1 MIKFKK
7 TTLIIT
13 IFGFLN
19 LLNFAIGQELI
30 IPKQKPKV
38 STEKKEK
45 IKLKSEIIPIKKPL
59 PEQQETKDTK
69 KVEIETKNP
78 LSEDQFFSVVKKMV
92 KQLKESVEVY
102 SKAGRGELAEKE
114 KSELEIIQ
122 VYLPEQLSEE
132 KTIELVKEVISE
144 ISAESIS
151 DMGRVMSMVMQKSG
165 GKVDGGIANRIAK
178 ELLQ

>member
-1 MIKFKK
+1 MYSAMKADQKVKANI
-7 TTLIIT
+7 LRS
-13 IFGFLN
+13 
-19 LLNFAIGQELI
+19 LLAAL
-30 IPKQKPKV
+30 
-38 STEKKEK
+38 
-45 IKLKSEIIPIKKPL
+45 
-59 PEQQETKDTK
+59 K

-132 KTIELVKEVISE
+132 KTIKLVEEVISE
-144 ISAESIS
+144 ILTENPNKEEDAPDLFEIFRES
-151 DMGRVMSMVMQKSG
+151 
-165 GKVDGGIANRIAK
+165 KVERCYVWWSS
-178 ELLQ
+178 

>member
-1 MIKFKK
+1 MNY
-7 TTLIIT
+7 TD
-13 IFGFLN
+13 
-19 LLNFAIGQELI
+19 
-30 IPKQKPKV
+30 
-38 STEKKEK
+38 K
-45 IKLKSEIIPIKKPL
+45 IK
-59 PEQQETKDTK
+59 KDMYLAMKADQKVKANILRSLLALLK

-122 VYLPEQLSEE
+122 LYLPEQLSEE

-144 ISAESIS
+144 ISAESMS
-151 DMGRVMSMVMQKSG
+151 DMGKVMSMLMQKSG
-165 GKVDGGIANRIAK
+165 DKVDGGIANRIAK

>member
-1 MIKFKK
+1 MYLAMKADQKVKANI
-7 TTLIIT
+7 LRS
-13 IFGFLN
+13 
-19 LLNFAIGQELI
+19 LLAAL
-30 IPKQKPKV
+30 
-38 STEKKEK
+38 
-45 IKLKSEIIPIKKPL
+45 
-59 PEQQETKDTK
+59 K

-102 SKAGRGELAEKE
+102 SKAGREELAEKE

-132 KTIELVKEVISE
+132 KTIELVKEVIFE

-151 DMGRVMSMVMQKSG
+151 DMGKVMSRVMQKSG